1 MQLLQGDCV
10 VTDQRDNVVEMVVG
24 HWEGMRIIESIVML
38 EPTGGFHRF
47 TPTPATQ
54 PAYQR
59 VLPPR
64 KLNAVAEAAHEYTR
78 LD

>member
-1 MQLLQGDCV
+1 
-10 VTDQRDNVVEMVVG
+10 MVDMPMEVG
-24 HWEGMRIIESIVML
+24 CWDGFRIIESIVLL
-38 EPTGGFHRF
+38 EPSPGGFRNF
-47 TPTPATQ
+47 LKPAPATK

-64 KLNAVAEAAHEYTR
+64 KLNAVAEAVYEYTR